1 MASETLQKQIKEGAV
16 PNHVSNACPE
26 GTQMWVLEVGWL
38 EADEGFV
45 IRGGNTSLKSNADK
59 PFVNKRRQLPMYC
72 ILIKHPIEGLIL
84 WETGCGKD
92 YPEVRTAATKRGLLR
107 QMLTQPGI
115 LGMGP
120 SALGYFHQSEVRP

>member
-1 MASETLQKQIKEGAV
+1 MSGTQALQKQVEQGAV

-45 IRGGNTSLKSNADK
+45 IRGGNTSLKSNGDK

-72 ILIKHPIEGLIL
+72 VLIKHPIEGLIL

-92 YPEVRTAATKRGLLR
+92 YPTV
-107 QMLTQPGI
+107 
-115 LGMGP
+115 
-120 SALGYFHQSEVRP
+120 SECHFC